1 VIAVIARHRKSK
13 TEEQDGRAR
22 QKSKTEEQDRRARQK
37 SKTEEQDRRSE
48 DREIG
53 KARLPKSPELPKLGT
68 ELRSDVVAAG
78 LRSDVAAAELRADVL
93 AAELRAAVSG
103 EVRFDDGT
111 RALYAVDGS
120 NYRQVPIGVVVPK
133 TVEDVIATVA
143 LARKHGA
150 PLLPRGAGTSLCGQ
164 SCNVAV
170 IVDFSKYLNQIL
182 EINPAEKYAWVQP
195 GCVLDHLRNRANQH
209 GLTFGP
215 DPSTHEYCNLGG
227 MIGNNSCGVHSM
239 MAGRTVD
246 NVIELDLLTYDGE
259 RMRVGQ
265 TSDAEL
271 ERIIREG
278 RGEGRGEG
286 GGEGGRRGEIYARL
300 RALRDQY
307 AGLIR
312 QRYPK
317 IPRRVSG
324 YSLDEL
330 LPEHGFNV
338 ARALVGAEGTCVV
351 VLAAKVR
358 LVEWPKSRTTLVL
371 GYKDVYAAADSV
383 PEVCQAAPIGLEGM
397 DDVLIGNMKKKGLH
411 PRSIALLPEG
421 RGWLLCEFGGET
433 KEESNAKARALMERL
448 GRQPDPPKMKLFV
461 DEQETLMVWKAR
473 ESGLGATSQVP
484 GEPEAW
490 EGWEDAAV
498 APEKLGEY
506 LRGLHQLLAKYGYHC
521 ALYGHFGQACVH
533 MRINF
538 DLVTEPGIRKF
549 RAFVEEAADFVVRL
563 GGSLSGEH
571 GDGQARGELLVKMY
585 GPELMEAFREFKR
598 IWDPQWKMNPG
609 KKIDA
614 NPLDQNLRLG
624 AGYNPAAVKTYFSFP
639 ESHGHFPE
647 TTLRCVGVSKCR
659 KDDGG
664 TMCPSYMATREE
676 KHSTRG
682 RARLLFEMLQGD
694 PLRGGWKSGYIKDAL
709 DLCLACKACKSECPV
724 QVDMAT
730 YKAEFLAHY
739 YEGRLR
745 PRAAFAMG
753 LVHRWARLARL
764 APGLVNFFAAAP
776 GFSHLLKL
784 AGGISQKRKLP
795 GFARQTFTAWF
806 RERESRNPESRNPGP
821 RNPESPVMLWPDT
834 FSNHFH
840 PHIAQAAVEVLE
852 HAGYQVTI
860 PEAPLCCGRPLYDF
874 GMLDRARG
882 MLEELL
888 AALRPQIAAGTPI
901 IGLEPS
907 CVSVFRDEMTNLL
920 GDNEAARRLK
930 SQTYLLSEFLVDK
943 ADYRPP
949 QLQRRAL
956 VHGHCHHKSVLKF
969 DAEHELLKRT
979 GLDFQVLDSGCCGMA
994 GSFGFEAD
1002 KYEVSVQ
1009 IGERVLLPAV
1019 RRAAPETLIV
1029 ADGFSCFQQI
1039 EALTGRR
1046 PLHIAEVLQMALAE
1060 IPRPLPKPAYAPN
1073 SEGAGEGALL

>member
-1 VIAVIARHRKSK
+1 MPAK
-13 TEEQDGRAR
+13 TQD
-22 QKSKTEEQDRRARQK
+22 
-37 SKTEEQDRRSE
+37 E
-48 DREIG
+48 DWTTPASRY
-53 KARLPKSPELPKLGT
+53 A
-68 ELRSDVVAAG
+68 
-78 LRSDVAAAELRADVL
+78 ADVL
-93 AAELRAAVSG
+93 AAELRATITG
-103 EVRFDDGT
+103 EVRFDEGT

-120 NYRQVPIGVVVPK
+120 NYRQVPIGVVIPR
-133 TVEDVIATVA
+133 TIEEVIQTVA
-143 LARKHGA
+143 LAHKHGA
-150 PLLPRGAGTSLCGQ
+150 PLLPRGGGTSLAGQ

-170 IVDFSKYLNQIL
+170 IVDFSKYLNRIL
-182 EINPAEKYAWVQP
+182 ELNSQEKYAWVQP

-246 NVIELDLLTYDGE
+246 NVLELDILTYDGQ
-259 RMRVGQ
+259 RMRVGPA
-265 TSDAEL
+265 SDEEL
-271 ERIIREG
+271 ERVIH
-278 RGEGRGEG
+278 
-286 GGEGGRRGEIYARL
+286 EGGRRAEIYVRL
-300 RALRDQY
+300 AALRDKY
-307 AGLIR
+307 AALIR
-312 QRYPK
+312 SRYPD

-330 LPEHGFNV
+330 LPERGFNV
-338 ARALVGAEGTCVV
+338 ARSLVGAEGTCVM

-358 LVEWPKSRTTLVL
+358 LVDWPSHRTTLVL
-371 GYKDVYAAADSV
+371 GYKDIYAAADNV
-383 PEVCQAAPIGLEGM
+383 PEMVKAAPIGLEGM
-397 DDVLIGNMKKKGLH
+397 DDVLIENMKKKNLH
-411 PRSIALLPEG
+411 PKSIAMLPEG

-433 KEESNAKARALMERL
+433 REESNAKAQALMERL
-448 GRQPDPPKMKLFV
+448 ARQPAPPDMKLFT

-506 LRGLHQLLAKYGYHC
+506 LRGLHRLLAKYGYHC

-533 MRINF
+533 MRIDF
-538 DLVTEPGIRKF
+538 DMVTEKGIRNF
-549 RAFVEEAADFVVRL
+549 RAFVEEAADFVVKL

-571 GDGQARGELLVKMY
+571 GDGQARGELLVKMF
-585 GPELMEAFREFKR
+585 GPELMEAFREYKR
-598 IWDPQWKMNPG
+598 IWDPGWKMNPG

-614 NPLDQNLRLG
+614 NPLDENLRLG
-624 AGYNPAAVKTYFSFP
+624 VAYKPPAVKTYFSYP
-639 ESHGHFPE
+639 EAHGHFPE
-647 TTLRCVGVSKCR
+647 ITLRCVGVSKCR
-659 KDDGG
+659 KEEGG

-694 PLRGGWKSGYIKDAL
+694 PLHGGWKSGYIKDAL

-724 QVDMAT
+724 NVDMAT
-730 YKAEFLAHY
+730 YKAEFLAHH

-745 PRAAFAMG
+745 PRAAYSMG

-764 APGLVNFFAAAP
+764 APRLVNALGSAP
-776 GFSHLLKL
+776 GFSHLLKF
-784 AGGISQKRKLP
+784 AGGITQKRRLP
-795 GFARQTFTAWF
+795 AFTQQTFTAWF
-806 RERESRNPESRNPGP
+806 HARAPRAAGPGRP
-821 RNPESPVMLWPDT
+821 QVVLWPDT

-840 PHIAQAAVEVLE
+840 PNIAQAAVEVLE
-852 HAGYQVTI
+852 HAGYQVLL
-860 PEAPLCCGRPLYDF
+860 PGKPLCCGRPLYDF
-874 GMLDRARG
+874 GMLGTARSL
-882 MLEELL
+882 LEETL
-888 AALRPQIAAGTPI
+888 AALQPHIAAGTPV

-920 GDNEAARRLK
+920 GGNQAAQQLK
-930 SQTYLLSEFLVDK
+930 AHTFLLSEFLVNQ

-949 QLQRRAL
+949 RLQRKAL

-969 DAEHELLKRT
+969 DSEFELLKRT

-994 GSFGFEAD
+994 GSFGFEAE
-1002 KYEVSVQ
+1002 KYEVSVR

-1019 RRAAPETLIV
+1019 RAAAPDTLIV

-1039 EALTGRR
+1039 ESLTGRR
-1046 PLHIAEVLQMALAE
+1046 PLHIAEVLRMAIASEIPNPLAE
-1060 IPRPLPKPAYAPN
+1060 PVDGFPQ
-1073 SEGAGEGALL
+1073 STSG

>member
-1 VIAVIARHRKSK
+1 MK
-13 TEEQDGRAR
+13 
-22 QKSKTEEQDRRARQK
+22 
-37 SKTEEQDRRSE
+37 
-48 DREIG
+48 
-53 KARLPKSPELPKLGT
+53 PKLDWSSKDARYAV
-68 ELRSDVVAAG
+68 E
-78 LRSDVAAAELRADVL
+78 VL
-93 AAELRAAVSG
+93 AAELRATVAG
-103 EVRFDDGT
+103 EVHFDDGT

-120 NYRQVPIGVVVPK
+120 NYRQVPIGVVVPR
-133 TVEDVIATVA
+133 TIEGVIQTVA

-150 PLLPRGAGTSLCGQ
+150 PLLPRGGGTSLCGQ

-170 IVDFSKYLNQIL
+170 IVDFSRYLNQIL
-182 EINPAEKYAWVQP
+182 EINAQEKYAWVQP
-195 GCVLDHLRNRANQH
+195 GVVLDKLRNRANQY

-246 NVIELDLLTYDGE
+246 NVLEVDILTYDGH
-259 RMRVGQ
+259 RMRVGP
-265 TSDAEL
+265 TSDDEL
-271 ERIIREG
+271 ENIIR
-278 RGEGRGEG
+278 
-286 GGEGGRRGEIYARL
+286 EGGRRGEIYSRL
-300 RALRDQY
+300 RALRDRY
-307 AGLIR
+307 GEMVRA
-312 QRYPK
+312 RYPK

-338 ARALVGAEGTCVV
+338 ARSLVGAEGTCAVT
-351 VLAAKVR
+351 LAAKVR
-358 LVEWPKSRTTLVL
+358 LVDWPKKRTTLVL
-371 GYKDVYAAADSV
+371 GYKDVYAAADNV
-383 PEVCQAAPIGLEGM
+383 PEVCQSSPIGLEGM
-397 DDVLIGNMKKKGLH
+397 DHVLIENMTKKGLH
-411 PRSIALLPEG
+411 PKSIAMLPEG
-421 RGWLLCEFGGET
+421 KGWLLCEFGGET

-448 GRQPDPPKMKLFV
+448 GRQPDPPKMKLFI

-506 LRGLHQLLAKYGYHC
+506 LRGLHRLLAKYGYHC

-538 DLVTEPGIRKF
+538 DLVTEQGIKDF
-549 RAFVEEAADFVVRL
+549 RAFVEEAADFVVQL

-571 GDGQARGELLVKMY
+571 GDGQARGELLGRMY
-585 GPELMEAFREFKR
+585 GPELIEAFREFKR
-598 IWDPQWKMNPG
+598 IWDPDWKMNPG

-624 AGYNPAAVKTYFSFP
+624 ATYKPDAVKTYFSFP
-639 ESHGHFPE
+639 EAHGHFPE
-647 TTLRCVGVSKCR
+647 TTIRCVGVSKCR
-659 KDDGG
+659 KEEGG

-694 PLRGGWKSGYIKDAL
+694 PLHGGWKSEYVKDAL
-709 DLCLACKACKSECPV
+709 DLCLACKACKTECPV
-724 QVDMAT
+724 SVDMAS
-730 YKAEFLAHY
+730 YKAEFLAHH

-745 PRAAFAMG
+745 PRTAYSMG
-753 LVHRWARLARL
+753 LIYRWARMAQH
-764 APGLVNFFAAAP
+764 APRLVNFLTSVP
-776 GFSHLLKL
+776 GLSHLLKFA
-784 AGGISQKRKLP
+784 AGIAQQRQLP
-795 GFARQTFTAWF
+795 PFGQQPFTAWF
-806 RERESRNPESRNPGP
+806 RTRGTRNAGRPQ
-821 RNPESPVMLWPDT
+821 VLLWPDT
-834 FSNHFH
+834 LSNHFH
-840 PHIAQAAVEVLE
+840 PRIAQAAVEVLE

-860 PEAPLCCGRPLYDF
+860 PEASLCCGRPLYDF
-874 GMLDRARG
+874 GMLDTARAT
-882 MLEELL
+882 LKQTLI
-888 AALRPQIAAGTPI
+888 ALRGQIGAGTPI

-920 GDNEAARRLK
+920 GNDEVALK
-930 SQTYLLSEFLVDK
+930 MKAQTFLLSEFLVNC

-949 QLQRRAL
+949 QLKRKAL

-979 GLDFQVLDSGCCGMA
+979 GLDFEVLDSGCCGMA
-994 GSFGFEAD
+994 GSFGFEAA
-1002 KYEVSVQ
+1002 KYDVSVR

-1019 RRAAPETLIV
+1019 RNAAPDTLII

-1039 EALTGRR
+1039 EGLTGRR
-1046 PLHIAEVLQMALAE
+1046 ALHIAEVLRMAMREAGVSRSPEKLQ
-1060 IPRPLPKPAYAPN
+1060 PVY
-1073 SEGAGEGALL
+1073 AGENR